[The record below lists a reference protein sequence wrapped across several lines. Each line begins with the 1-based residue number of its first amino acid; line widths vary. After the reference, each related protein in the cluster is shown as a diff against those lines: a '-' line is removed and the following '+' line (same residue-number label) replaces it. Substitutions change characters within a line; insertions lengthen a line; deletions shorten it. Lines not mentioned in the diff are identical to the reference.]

1 MTHDELIDGW
11 ESAWS
16 SKDEDAFE
24 AVCAPQIH
32 YEDPLTAEPLE
43 GLEDLGRHAGRLWAA
58 FPDARLERTGERLA
72 HGSFL
77 AAPAKLLATHRAPLE
92 GLPATV
98 FLCDT
103 FTGVVKAG
111 AKDGEYTGGEH
122 SDTSAEGVK
131 ALAAQLGLDNV
142 RVLKGIFPDET
153 ARNLDSCRFRLCH
166 IDVDVYDS
174 ARDVFD
180 WCWTRLPVGGLVVFD
195 DFGFHDC
202 EGVTRLVTELATRR
216 DVLFLHNLNGHALLI
231 KRPPGNGQPSRKA
244 IPS

>member
-1 MTHDELIDGW
+1 VTHDELIDGW

-92 GLPATV
+92 GLPATNRFLVVHSV
-98 FLCDT
+98 FYCEIERGRLLRVRAFFDLYDAAVQL
-103 FTGVVKAG
+103 GVLPG
-111 AKDGEYTGGEH
+111 RGTLGE
-122 SDTSAEGVK
+122 K
-131 ALAAQLGLDNV
+131 ALLMLRGFGL
-142 RVLKGIFPDET
+142 RTGR
-153 ARNLDSCRFRLCH
+153 A
-166 IDVDVYDS
+166 
-174 ARDVFD
+174 
-180 WCWTRLPVGGLVVFD
+180 
-195 DFGFHDC
+195 
-202 EGVTRLVTELATRR
+202 
-216 DVLFLHNLNGHALLI
+216 
-231 KRPPGNGQPSRKA
+231 
-244 IPS
+244 